1 MLPAGAAV
9 WRMRRYAASVFCA
22 GAQPVA
28 DANGVR
34 LGSIRQQAES
44 EIDEPVQSA
53 AAGDFT
59 RRVALQG
66 KQDFFLQ
73 PETSP
78 GGPEE
83 PQRTLVVL
91 INGRLDQR
99 ILRDHQEACADLQYA
114 ADVSV
119 DQLCAIVQRI
129 AAATGAI
136 DGAVQEIAAGHR
148 NLPVCTEQQAGNS
161 EEAASR
167 IIAAIDGIAC
177 QINIPALNASAESVR
192 VGGQGVVALVSEGY
206 CPTPR
211 PACTA
216 KEIRQLSG
224 GPVYRLE
231 SGVRLVDD
239 AGRTMPQMTQ
249 SVAALGEM
257 ARQDLPV
264 LHPAMT
270 NGRSA
275 EYGA

>member
-22 GAQPVA
+22 GAHPVA
-28 DANGVR
+28 DGNGVR

-44 EIDEPVQSA
+44 EIAEPVQSA

-78 GGPEE
+78 GGLEE

-91 INGRLDQR
+91 INGRLD
-99 ILRDHQEACADLQYA
+99 DLQYA
-114 ADVSV
+114 ADASV

-216 KEIRQLSG
+216 KEIRRLSG
-224 GPVYRLE
+224 GPVCRLE